1 MNFRPVNRSC
11 TARPRTAQFR
21 IAALLLATAVL
32 VTSATP
38 AVASTETLRRSV
50 SNISQAP
57 LDWLFSPFVG
67 IYSVITR
74 MREQEDPTA
83 VRVVFFLPGV
93 IWNTG
98 VNIGGGRFASLQAG
112 LSLFRASSSFR
123 SRQTSTL
130 FMRRSP
136 TPPRC
141 SKWRRPA
148 ASMSN
153 LASTTPPPS
162 TSSSLFWLAEGLT
175 GHGRI

>member
-1 MNFRPVNRSC
+1 MNFRPVNRPC

-83 VRVVFFLPGV
+83 VRVVFFFPGI

-98 VNIGGGRFASLQAG
+98 VNIGGGTLRLITGGLEFIPGIFLVPFEADLDSLYAPVANAAAM
-112 LSLFRASSSFR
+112 FE
-123 SRQTSTL
+123 
-130 FMRRSP
+130 ME
-136 TPPRC
+136 TPC
-141 SKWRRPA
+141 CIDVKFGIDYTA
-148 ASMSN
+148 AVN
-153 LASTTPPPS
+153 
-162 TSSSLFWLAEGLT
+162 
-175 GHGRI
+175 